1 MFHKY
6 PSIENSYNKEFVESI
21 RSHGFDVEKYCV
33 TEKIHGTN
41 TQIAYYPDEDK
52 FVYGTRERV
61 LPDDEKCYNAQEI
74 FDDLQVSVKVVHE
87 IMSDSG
93 SYPNLT
99 SVILFGE
106 LYGGA
111 YPHTDVEKDKH
122 AIRVQKGVYYSQH
135 NQWRVFDIAYTVS
148 TDDYLHFVVSEEF
161 FNLCDMAGI
170 EHVPLLKIADS
181 LDEALAYQNDG
192 ESVVSSLNNL
202 PKIDNNIMEGVVI
215 KPWQE
220 DLWTGSHRVILKNK
234 NDKFKE
240 KWREKKVDIQEEV
253 PEVVKQAINEL
264 AQYINENRVNNVI
277 SHLGQVSVKDIG
289 NIIALSTTD
298 ALEDYKK
305 DYGTLNTMD
314 KNEEKMVTRFLGKE
328 MAKTVRKVIMDR

>member
-21 RSHGFDVEKYCV
+21 RSHGFDEEKYCV

-52 FVYGTRERV
+52 FVYGTRERE
-61 LPDDEKCYNAQEI
+61 LPHDEKCYNVQEI

-106 LYGGA
+106 LYGGT

-122 AIRVQKGVYYSQH
+122 AIRVQKGVYYSPH
-135 NQWRVFDIAYTVS
+135 NQWRAFDIAYTVS
-148 TDDYLHFVVSEEF
+148 TNNYLHFVAGYDF
-161 FNLCDMAGI
+161 FDICESAYIDT
-170 EHVPLLKIADS
+170 VPLLAITET
-181 LDEALAYQNDG
+181 LNEALQWRNDCV
-192 ESVVSSLNNL
+192 SVVPTLNNL
-202 PKIDNNIMEGVVI
+202 PKIENNIMEGVVI
-215 KPWQE
+215 KPGKYDRWC
-220 DLWTGSHRVILKNK
+220 GCHRVILKNK

-240 KWREKKVDIQEEV
+240 RWREKKVDIQEEV
-253 PEVVKQAINEL
+253 PEVLKQAINEL

-277 SHLGQVSVKDIG
+277 SHLGQVSAKDIG

-314 KNEEKMVTRFLGKE
+314 KNEEKMVTRFLGRE
-328 MAKTVRKVIMDR
+328 MAKTVRSVIMGR